1 MAGLVNAARLPAVAD
16 VVGDTDRARP
26 WLDDAALRQRAA
38 DALPA
43 VVTRESWKYTPLG
56 PFLESLAG
64 AEAGRGQV
72 EISGTDQAGVT
83 ATAFDDLSAD
93 QQSRLRQHLE
103 GAMAPDR
110 HAVADLAL
118 LRARNG
124 WLVEIAAEIERP
136 LDIHYPDAG
145 MVPVVVL
152 LHAHAS
158 VTLVEHLQTR
168 AFLAQVTHIDIA
180 DGARLQHHRAA
191 LEADVGHYSL
201 LNVRLAKHA
210 SYRLTQSATGGRR
223 RRLETH
229 VTLDGG
235 GAEAELSGAYLV
247 EDGQHLDQQL
257 VIEHRH
263 GHTRSHQKFHGIGA
277 GKGRSVFNG
286 RIHIHRHA
294 PASDAQ
300 LSNRNLALHPEAEM
314 NTKPE
319 LEIYTDDV
327 RCAHGATVGR
337 LSDDALFYLT
347 ARGIPEPEARRLLA
361 YGFVGECLD
370 GPLAE
375 TAVTRFRDA
384 LS

>member
-1 MAGLVNAARLPAVAD
+1 MAGLVNTARLPAVAD
-16 VVGDTDRARP
+16 VVGDTDTARP
-26 WLDDAALRQRAA
+26 WLDDAAFRRRAA
-38 DALPA
+38 TALPA

-56 PFLESLAG
+56 PFLETL
-64 AEAGRGQV
+64 AEADAGTTHV
-72 EISGTDQAGVT
+72 EITGTDQAGVR
-83 ATAFDDLSAD
+83 ATAFDDLTES
-93 QQSRLRQHLE
+93 QQGRLRQMLE
-103 GAMAPDR
+103 GAIVPDR

-124 WLVEIAAEIERP
+124 WLLEVTAEIRNP
-136 LDIHYPDAG
+136 LELRYPPAG

-152 LHAHAS
+152 VHEHAS
-158 VTLVEHLQTR
+158 ATLVEHLQTR
-168 AFLAQVTHIDIA
+168 DFLAQITHIDIG

-201 LNVRLAKHA
+201 LNVRLAKDA
-210 SYRLTQSATGGRR
+210 GYRLTQSATGGRR

-235 GAEAELSGAYLV
+235 GAEAELAGAYLV
-247 EDGQHLDQQL
+247 ENGQHLDQQL
-257 VIEHRH
+257 VVEHRH

-294 PASDAQ
+294 PASDAR
-300 LSNRNLALHPEAEM
+300 LSNKNLALHPEAEM

-327 RCAHGATVGR
+327 RCAHGATVGQ

-347 ARGIPEPEARRLLA
+347 ARGIPQPEARRLLA

-375 TAVTRFRDA
+375 AAVSRFREA